1 MTLAG
6 RRVYNPPPFRIP
18 FLNPRMLA
26 MANTKSAAKAARQS
40 LKRKAVNDARR
51 SRVKSSVK
59 KSEAAIDAGDKSAAN
74 AAFQQM
80 QAELM
85 RGARKGIVH
94 PNAVARKMSRLSK
107 RIKAIKA

>member
-1 MTLAG
+1 
-6 RRVYNPPPFRIP
+6 
-18 FLNPRMLA
+18 

-59 KSEAAIDAGDKSAAN
+59 KSEAAIEAGDKAVAAE
-74 AAFQQM
+74 AFKTM
-80 QAELM
+80 QAEMM

-107 RIKAIKA
+107 RIKALKA